1 MNTALA
7 QAARYAKQ
15 VAQLENHGFIVEAIQ
30 VRTAWHHFLWQF
42 CSFTSRAMLR
52 TVYDDVYWRS

>member
-15 VAQLENHGFIVEAIQ
+15 VAQLENHGLIVEAMQ

-42 CSFTSRAMLR
+42 DTYMTRASLR